1 MEVDNVS
8 TFPQQ
13 YVKANLH
20 LLETAI
26 SDYVITVIA
35 WSHLFSACRQ
45 HTAINGKRSAKD
57 HSSLNVF
64 FAARCNS
71 AESRPRSLIAVV
83 LKHNI
88 NCK

>member
-1 MEVDNVS
+1 MTEQQGTSAMRSTACIQHMKTPYQYAHVHTICHTIILKNAKRLAKMEVDNVS

-35 WSHLFSACRQ
+35 
-45 HTAINGKRSAKD
+45 
-57 HSSLNVF
+57 
-64 FAARCNS
+64 
-71 AESRPRSLIAVV
+71 
-83 LKHNI
+83 
-88 NCK
+88 